1 MNSRLQRLNK
11 GLGVIHQCG
20 VTLLELMISL
30 TIGLFLL
37 AGMATIFSSTNISYN
52 AQTGLTQLQN
62 NQVQALTVLSNIIQ
76 SAGYYAAYP
85 GNNTASALQTA
96 VTAIPAISNSIVVP
110 VSVGVNSPT
119 AISTTPTFNLNFTTP
134 ASSGSYQVQAVFGGS
149 LYSNGPD
156 AIAVRAANAMDC
168 TGNAHSSDL
177 TAVYSV
183 FTVYNNSLICAIYN
197 TNTSAWT
204 NWQVLISGSTGVN
217 GMPNGLSSMSI
228 VYEVDPSGSGQAMQY
243 LTAAAVTT
251 NGYWSNVI
259 GVQLTLKFINPL
271 YVSATATPGQPQTI
285 SITRVIGLMSAV

>member
-1 MNSRLQRLNK
+1 MKSRLLRLNN
-11 GLGVIHQCG
+11 GLGVIRQCG
-20 VTLLELMISL
+20 VTLVELMISL

-37 AGMATIFSSTNISYN
+37 MGMATIFSSTNISFN

-85 GNNTASALQTA
+85 GNNTSLALQTA

-110 VSVGVNSPT
+110 VNVGVNSPA
-119 AISTTPTFNLNFTTP
+119 AISTTPTFNLSFATP

-149 LYSNGPD
+149 LYSGGPD
-156 AIAVRAANAMDC
+156 VIAVRAANAMDC
-168 TGNAHSSDL
+168 TGNSHASDA

-197 TNTSAWT
+197 SNTSAWT

-217 GMPNGLSSMSI
+217 GMPNGLSSMNI
-228 VYEVDPSGSGQAMQY
+228 AYEVDPSGSGQTMQY
-243 LTAAAVTT
+243 LTAATVTA
-251 NGYWSNVI
+251 NSYWSNVI
-259 GVQLTLKFINPL
+259 GVQVTLNFINPL
-271 YVSATATPGQPQTI
+271 YVSATVTPGQPHYI
-285 SITRVIGLMSAV
+285 SITRAIGLMSAV